1 LRRAFAAR
9 LRAGSKRARAMNR
22 GEQLAAWIPWMP
34 DWLLGLLLFALIIAS
49 GFALQSIAVHLLSRV
64 VARQKLAIPE
74 LFRRVRGIIRMA
86 IVLCAAAL
94 AFPIIPMAA
103 ALSDMLHSLLIAA
116 TIVLSGWILIIAVNW
131 WADRYIGRLNIGIA
145 DNLQAR
151 KVATQMRVLVR
162 AADTLLI
169 VLTIAFALMSFPSV
183 QRFGMSLFA
192 SAGVA
197 GLFVGLAARPVLEN
211 LFAGMQLAMTQ
222 PIRIDDVLVVQ
233 GQWGWVEEIN
243 STYVVMRLWD
253 WRRFVLP
260 LNYFLQQPFENWTR
274 TGAAIIGSVLLYL
287 DYTAPVEA
295 IRARATEIVKDSDR
309 WDGNVVNVQV
319 TDAKQ
324 DTIEVRILMSAA
336 SSPVAWDLRCEVREK
351 ILAYIQSE
359 FPSALPRRRATIAGT
374 LDSGADAGRVDRAAA
389 SLPPVRGR
397 TADPGRC

>member
-1 LRRAFAAR
+1 
-9 LRAGSKRARAMNR
+9 MDR
-22 GEQLAAWIPWMP
+22 GDQIAAWVPWIPE
-34 DWLLGLLLFALIIAS
+34 WLLGLILFALIIAA
-49 GFALQSIAVHLLSRV
+49 GFALQSIAVRLLSRL
-64 VARQKLAIPE
+64 AERHTRAIPD
-74 LFRRVRGIIRMA
+74 LFRRVRGIVRMA

-103 ALSDMLHSLLIAA
+103 ELSDMLHNLLIAA
-116 TIVLSGWILIIAVNW
+116 TIALSGWVLIIAVNW
-131 WADRYIGRLNIGIA
+131 WADRYIGRLNVGIA
-145 DNLQAR
+145 DNLHAR
-151 KVATQMRVLVR
+151 KAATQMRILMR
-162 AADTLLI
+162 AVDTLLV

-183 QRFGMSLFA
+183 QRFGLSLFA

-211 LFAGMQLAMTQ
+211 LFAGLQLAVTQ

-243 STYVVMRLWD
+243 ATYVVMRLWD

-260 LNYFLQQPFENWTR
+260 LNYFLQNPFENWTR

-287 DYTAPVEA
+287 DYTAPVDA
-295 IRARATEIVKDSDR
+295 IRAKATEIVKDSDR

-351 ILAYIQSE
+351 VLAYIQSE
-359 FPSALPRRRATIAGT
+359 FPAALPRQRATIAGS
-374 LDSGADAGRVDRAAA
+374 LDSAAGYGQGDDPSAA
-389 SLPPVRGR
+389 SLPPVRER
-397 TADPGRC
+397 TADTRRG

>member
-1 LRRAFAAR
+1 
-9 LRAGSKRARAMNR
+9 
-22 GEQLAAWIPWMP
+22 
-34 DWLLGLLLFALIIAS
+34 
-49 GFALQSIAVHLLSRV
+49 
-64 VARQKLAIPE
+64 
-74 LFRRVRGIIRMA
+74 
-86 IVLCAAAL
+86 
-94 AFPIIPMAA
+94 
-103 ALSDMLHSLLIAA
+103 
-116 TIVLSGWILIIAVNW
+116 
-131 WADRYIGRLNIGIA
+131 
-145 DNLQAR
+145 
-151 KVATQMRVLVR
+151 
-162 AADTLLI
+162 
-169 VLTIAFALMSFPSV
+169 
-183 QRFGMSLFA
+183 
-192 SAGVA
+192 
-197 GLFVGLAARPVLEN
+197 
-211 LFAGMQLAMTQ
+211 
-222 PIRIDDVLVVQ
+222 
-233 GQWGWVEEIN
+233 
-243 STYVVMRLWD
+243 
-253 WRRFVLP
+253 VLP

-295 IRARATEIVKDSDR
+295 IRAKATEIVKDSDR